1 MPSIRWPDNDGYIF
15 VEEEFGAEDDPYG
28 NGIDEELLFDFEYYD
43 ERWDCQLQTAQMDIY
58 IPIKKLEG

>member
-1 MPSIRWPDNDGYIF
+1 MASSKEYLQFII
-15 VEEEFGAEDDPYG
+15 EQ
-28 NGIDEELLFDFEYYD
+28 LFDFEYYD